1 MEVNQ
6 PDPDILEVLLP
17 QSQKLLKD
25 VLTDSNGRSKC
36 TKYQMLS
43 DKEKK
48 RRREEST
55 ENRYNLTTGFNLL
68 KKCVPGTKK
77 SNRPDILMSAV
88 NYIRELE
95 NYIRELENC
104 IEKRIN
110 YTTPL
115 PMESTQLFS
124 TPTDCDPVP
133 STGMKQ
139 DSGHTTLH
147 YYPVPNTGMEQES
160 DSTLDCYIVDCT
172 DMDEHLERTAIVKE
186 PSSPMA
192 EGASSPM
199 GEGPSSPMVYTTE
212 LVTGLSSLMAEYSD
226 ISVPNSPM
234 VEGHNS
240 PMVTAISEPSSP
252 MAEGSTTPVVKITVA
267 STPMEDHS
275 TDAIGVPIE
284 MAEQT
289 SSDEIAQWVG
299 VNLNSEEEEEELP
312 EFNSVEE
319 LSQWL
324 GL

>member
-1 MEVNQ
+1 VREDNRKINEVYRN
-6 PDPDILEVLLP
+6 
-17 QSQKLLKD
+17 K
-25 VLTDSNGRSKC
+25 T
-36 TKYQMLS
+36 
-43 DKEKK
+43 
-48 RRREEST
+48 
-55 ENRYNLTTGFNLL
+55 TTGFNLL
-68 KKCVPGTKK
+68 KKCVPCKVMST
-77 SNRPDILMSAV
+77 RPEILMSAV

-95 NYIRELENC
+95 NRVRELENC
-104 IEKRIN
+104 IEKRKN
-110 YTTPL
+110 YNTPL

-133 STGMKQ
+133 STGMKR
-139 DSGHTTLH
+139 DSRPTITLH

-160 DSTLDCYIVDCT
+160 DSTMDCYIVDCT
-172 DMDEHLERTAIVKE
+172 DKHSERTAIVKE

-192 EGASSPM
+192 EGPSSPM
-199 GEGPSSPMVYTTE
+199 GTE

-226 ISVPNSPM
+226 ISEPN
-234 VEGHNS
+234 
-240 PMVTAISEPSSP
+240 SP
-252 MAEGSTTPVVKITVA
+252 MAEGSNTPVVEITVD

-275 TDAIGVPIE
+275 IETVPVE
-284 MAEQT
+284 MAEVT